1 MIYGRQNLQFPTQR
15 VDWKIREKAEWYANC
30 IDFIIQAGVNC
41 NDREEDELKLSI
53 LYGNIP
59 DKFYKKILN
68 PYNATKEQYTR
79 FPATMRNLDI
89 MNDIVRRYVSEYFK
103 GIHEFIVTA
112 NDPSVVGAREVKIKE
127 EIAKKAEEAFQKA
140 FTEKYNQMLQ
150 ESEAQGIEPKQLT
163 PEEVVG
169 DVDDFIKKI
178 GEDYI
183 DDKTEQG
190 SLVYEYIKSMTKDD
204 LIYLSAYFNFV
215 TLGECFTY
223 TDIRGDKIIKESV
236 PVVEAYPIP
245 NSEYFVE
252 DHDMFAR
259 KIMMSYQQIID
270 SFDDYLTDKDR
281 AFLEDYYNNRGE
293 TTSAKR
299 LSYSEFFNVYSDVCE
314 KFSKEERDLFR
325 QEPITVYD
333 INNSLYEVWHVVWR
347 GESKRG
353 ILQHINEAGLIE
365 ETIVDETYKLN
376 KEAGD
381 LKIEWTYE
389 PQVYEGYRIGGRYNA
404 IYPIK
409 SRAVAYNRKGKLPYN
424 GIMEVLPLMG
434 KFSIIKLITPY
445 QIMRNIF
452 AYHREMIIAK
462 NKMLILLLPES
473 LIASDNEDKLYKMA
487 ADGTLLIDDSED
499 TNSQKMAQ
507 IRMLN
512 ANMGDYITQITN
524 LIEATKLEAREIV
537 DMNAQRY
544 GQISQSA
551 GASTTQQAVAQSAM
565 GSIII
570 TTMFDKMREAD
581 YNRDMDYA
589 KLAYI
594 DGLDVSFR
602 DSSGV
607 QRYLSLDI
615 DKFVNADYSVAVKT
629 DIKEIDKLQQ
639 LKQWAFSAA
648 QNGDLEMAIAAI
660 TGDNV
665 TQIKTLVTKFADIKR
680 QHEADMKQA
689 EQMIEQQ
696 KIQAK
701 LQEIQAKG
709 EQDRLTEELKQQ
721 YQLQAKYID
730 VDISLLGT
738 SVQDD
743 AAKQRL
749 SEIAEGNRNAVEQQ
763 KLMFN
768 NQKLQADIY
777 NKAADREVKLADIA
791 AKVKIAKTNKN
802 RFDKK

>member
-15 VDWKIREKAEWYANC
+15 VDWKTREKAEWYANC

-53 LYGNIP
+53 LHGNIP

-112 NDPSVVGAREVKIKE
+112 NDPSIVGAREVKIKE
-127 EIAKKAEEAFQKA
+127 EIAKKAQEAFQKA

-150 ESEAQGIEPKQLT
+150 ESEAQGVEPKQLT
-163 PEEVVG
+163 PEEIVG

-570 TTMFDKMREAD
+570 ITMFDKMREAD

-730 VDISLLGT
+730 IDISLLGT